1 MNANILT
8 RFQFNELNGDIQ
20 LLPHLPIV
28 VYTIPLWR
36 RAFIRNVT
44 SHIRYFGTNLLRIRM
59 VGVNFK
65 RMKNWRKVEKC
76 RFFVE
81 IQTPWQTFLCGE
93 KFPGPR
99 DQENYW
105 AVHCDFTA
113 IWISTKLAVI
123 WKSEQDDEPLNRK
136 LSKHEQYISTLQ
148 ILFRKR
154 KHYENTV

>member
-1 MNANILT
+1 MKLHNKVKLYIYVILQITETFSPNAELRHKNDYMNANILT
-8 RFQFNELNGDIQ
+8 RFQFNELNGEIQ
-20 LLPHLPIV
+20 SLPHLPIV

-59 VGVNFK
+59 VYVNFK

-93 KFPGPR
+93 TPLSWGAKHLQVG
-99 DQENYW
+99 
-105 AVHCDFTA
+105 
-113 IWISTKLAVI
+113 
-123 WKSEQDDEPLNRK
+123 DE
-136 LSKHEQYISTLQ
+136 T
-148 ILFRKR
+148 
-154 KHYENTV
+154 